1 MTVIRWNMESHHSTN
16 ILYPPLYW
24 CSAFISPYV
33 YGPLNPPLFPLLS
46 LFSLLPPFSLLSPP
60 TPYCSPRYRAKDMF
74 NAVQREEGDDDEP
87 DDDDDSQMIMG
98 EFVEGYDEWVEGM
111 EGS

>member
-1 MTVIRWNMESHHSTN
+1 
-16 ILYPPLYW
+16 
-24 CSAFISPYV
+24 
-33 YGPLNPPLFPLLS
+33 
-46 LFSLLPPFSLLSPP
+46 
-60 TPYCSPRYRAKDMF
+60 MF